1 MNDRPKDPTAFNTV
15 CLMCE
20 GGFNVLGNGLL
31 GLTSLVPIFL
41 AEHGVGIV
49 WIGMIP
55 TLQMAA
61 RLAVPLLLGLFIYRM
76 KSKKRFNMTMNGIFR
91 PSILAFAILLIIFGA
106 TNIVVAVF
114 LVVLMLF
121 LVSQSMSG
129 IAWQYLVSAS
139 IRPENRAQMLGKLL
153 IISGIASIASGFV
166 VKLVLGSAAFT
177 PDIQYAIIFGMAGVS
192 FTLSVVAMSPLKETL
207 PVDDTFRRI
216 TLKEYVGSVSGS
228 LKIKPFRGLIALNVL
243 YSLATC
249 ANAYVFVFAR
259 SALHATDET
268 VSSMIMVQLV
278 GQVAGGFLL
287 GRVSKRFG
295 NKPILLIACSFVI
308 LLPVFLLLAMKYSAA
323 AALLLFLS
331 SFCMGLKASGDTG
344 IDNYLYSIFKPERI
358 IFSIVA
364 RAIFLFPLSFASI
377 AIGGVIEHSS
387 YVPVFVFQLA
397 VSALTMLFVIRM
409 KAVEDV
415 KA

>member
-1 MNDRPKDPTAFNTV
+1 
-15 CLMCE
+15 
-20 GGFNVLGNGLL
+20 
-31 GLTSLVPIFL
+31 
-41 AEHGVGIV
+41 
-49 WIGMIP
+49 
-55 TLQMAA
+55 
-61 RLAVPLLLGLFIYRM
+61 
-76 KSKKRFNMTMNGIFR
+76 
-91 PSILAFAILLIIFGA
+91 
-106 TNIVVAVF
+106 
-114 LVVLMLF
+114 
-121 LVSQSMSG
+121 
-129 IAWQYLVSAS
+129 
-139 IRPENRAQMLGKLL
+139 
-153 IISGIASIASGFV
+153 
-166 VKLVLGSAAFT
+166 
-177 PDIQYAIIFGMAGVS
+177 
-192 FTLSVVAMSPLKETL
+192 
-207 PVDDTFRRI
+207 
-216 TLKEYVGSVSGS
+216 LKEYVGSVSGS